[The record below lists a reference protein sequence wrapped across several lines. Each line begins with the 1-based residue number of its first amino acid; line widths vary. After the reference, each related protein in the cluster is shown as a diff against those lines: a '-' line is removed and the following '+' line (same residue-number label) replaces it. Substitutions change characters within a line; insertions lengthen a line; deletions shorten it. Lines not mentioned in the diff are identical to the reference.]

1 MPDRIEIENQQ
12 DSTLKRQLA
21 LIDWPIDF
29 GSVKIQIRA
38 GKPTLVVVERTVRL
52 D

>member
-1 MPDRIEIENQQ
+1 MPNDKKDTE
-12 DSTLKRQLA
+12 LKEQLDKV
-21 LIDWPIDF
+21 DWSLDY

-38 GKPTLVVVERTVRL
+38 GKPTLIVIERTIKL